1 MLLGPPPLSIR
12 DNLDGESPS
21 SSPLWHLNQSVSN
34 MNISSSSNGTQN
46 SPCTKS
52 ATSPQLPNPNSH
64 QQTRHHSIT
73 SPTVI
78 SHSYNS
84 TTGSDLNHQQN
95 ANLNCRGNSSA
106 AVKLTSPM
114 HQANAGSH
122 HRADHFTFSP
132 NHISA
137 ESIQYGGQGGTTH
150 YPYNESFTSSPA
162 PLVSSPPCIMPVKLG
177 SPVHSSKHQFTS
189 SHVQKETQS
198 RTPQNQFTTY
208 STNSPMKNSSTAT
221 SRENK

>member
-1 MLLGPPPLSIR
+1 MFLGPPPLSIR

-64 QQTRHHSIT
+64 QQRHHSIT
-73 SPTVI
+73 SPTSI
-78 SHSYNS
+78 SHSYN
-84 TTGSDLNHQQN
+84 TITNSDLNHQQN
-95 ANLNCRGNSSA
+95 ASMNFRSNTSA
-106 AVKLTSPM
+106 VAKLTSPM
-114 HQANAGSH
+114 HQPTTGSH

-137 ESIQYGGQGGTTH
+137 ESIQYGGQSSTTH
-150 YPYNESFTSSPA
+150 YPYNENFVSSPA
-162 PLVSSPPCIMPVKLG
+162 PAMTSPPCIMPGNIG
-177 SPVHSSKHQFTS
+177 SPVHGSKQQS
-189 SHVQKETQS
+189 SHEQKTSQS
-198 RTPQNQFTTY
+198 RPPQNQFTTY
-208 STNSPMKNSSTAT
+208 STTSPMKHSSMTT

>member
-1 MLLGPPPLSIR
+1 MFLGPPPLSIR

-64 QQTRHHSIT
+64 QQRHHSIT
-73 SPTVI
+73 SPTSI

-84 TTGSDLNHQQN
+84 ITNSDLNHQQN
-95 ANLNCRGNSSA
+95 ASMNSRGNTNA

-114 HQANAGSH
+114 HQPHVGSH

-137 ESIQYGGQGGTTH
+137 ESIQYGGQGSTTH
-150 YPYNESFTSSPA
+150 YPYNETFCPA
-162 PLVSSPPCIMPVKLG
+162 PSMTSPPCIMPVKVE
-177 SPVHSSKHQFTS
+177 SPIHSSKQQLTS
-189 SHVQKETQS
+189 THVHKTSQS
-198 RTPQNQFTTY
+198 RPPQNQFTTY
-208 STNSPMKNSSTAT
+208 STNSPMKHSSMAA